1 MSWLIDSSLLVKK
14 NYWSIQDTEKPR
26 SANLGPSRLKR
37 RMQFIVLIILLNI
50 LSHIFK
56 FQNLFLLT
64 QLAPK
69 QEGIAVFTMLK
80 LRSSGNLP

>member
-14 NYWSIQDTEKPR
+14 NYWSIQDAEKPR